1 MTIRV
6 IKKNGKIQE
15 WLPEKIEKAI
25 NQSAK
30 RATSCKLT
38 EKQNSEVIQ
47 LVEKKIAEKN
57 KDKDI
62 VDVSVLELH
71 SLV

>member
-30 RATSCKLT
+30 RTTLCKLT
-38 EKQNSEVIQ
+38 EKQNSEVIRLDRQ
-47 LVEKKIAEKN
+47 CCAVPPWAT
-57 KDKDI
+57 
-62 VDVSVLELH
+62 VPSRYRP
-71 SLV
+71 

>member
-30 RATSCKLT
+30 RTTLCKLT
-38 EKQNSEVIQ
+38 EKQNSEVIR

-57 KDKDI
+57 KDKDT
-62 VDVSVLELH
+62 VDVSVL
-71 SLV
+71 